1 MIRLPIAKRFIVSLA
16 LVALVV
22 ATARAEIIE
31 RVLVK
36 VNDDI
41 ITQSDL
47 EVRQTAALRAR
58 KLNPQTMSNAEL
70 TKALAEVTPQIIVN
84 AVDELLLLQ
93 RGRELGYRLTD
104 EKFNE
109 ILNNIKKE
117 NKITTEEQFQ
127 QALKAENLTLP
138 ELRSRLEKSMVIQ
151 QVEGNDVFGHIS
163 VTEAEAK
170 AYYEAHKSEF
180 TTPETMMLREIL
192 IPVPGTGQEFSAADD
207 EAAKAKADALHAKLV
222 AGEDFQKAVAEDS
235 QAASKSNGGLIGP
248 ISLNDLAP
256 ALKEILA
263 PLKAGAITPVIRT
276 QAGYQIFKIDSLEE
290 ATLLPW
296 DSAREEIENRV
307 GTAKQ
312 AAELNRYFEKLR
324 SQAVLEWKNPELK
337 KLFDQRVAQEAE
349 EAAMPPTPEKK

>member
-1 MIRLPIAKRFIVSLA
+1 MITLPFARRFFIVLA
-16 LVALVV
+16 LVAIAV
-22 ATARAEIIE
+22 AAVRAEIIE
-31 RVLVK
+31 QVLVK

-47 EVRQTAALRAR
+47 EARQTAALRAR

-70 TKALAEVTPQIIVN
+70 TKSLAEVTPQIIVD

-93 RGRELGYRLTD
+93 RGRELGYRLSD

-117 NKITTEEQFQ
+117 NKIETEEQFQ
-127 QALKAENLTLP
+127 QALKAENLTMT

-170 AYYEAHKSEF
+170 AYYDAHKSEF

-192 IPVPGTGQEFSAADD
+192 IAVPGTAEGFSAADD
-207 EAAKAKADALHAKLV
+207 EAAKAKADALHAKLA
-222 AGEDFQKAVAEDS
+222 AGENFEKAVADDS

-263 PLKAGAITPVIRT
+263 PLKAGDITPVIRT
-276 QAGYQIFKIDSLEE
+276 QSGYQIFKIDSLEPP
-290 ATLLPW
+290 TVLPW

-312 AAELNRYFEKLR
+312 AAELNRYLEKLR
-324 SQAVLEWKNPELK
+324 AQAVLEWKNAELK
-337 KLFDQRVAQEAE
+337 KLFDKRVAQEAE
-349 EAAMPPTPEKK
+349 EASMPPSPEKK